1 MLAAE
6 RRLMVAVPLAADQ
19 IAALP
24 QNLPNWTLAGGKL
37 RRELRFADFVEAF
50 GFMTR
55 VALVAEAMGHHP
67 DWSNVWNRVTIELTT
82 HDAGGL
88 TDLDLQLARR
98 IDALAG

>member
-1 MLAAE
+1 MAAV
-6 RRLMVAVPLAADQ
+6 LLTADQ

-24 QNLPNWTLAGGKL
+24 QDFPWWNLVAGKL

-67 DWSNVWNRVTIELTT
+67 EWSNVWNRVTIELTT

-98 IDALAG
+98 IDALVS